1 MKNGSGGMNG
11 KPLKYKEAITFLYD
25 HLPMYQRV
33 GTAAYKSNLDTTL
46 ALDEYFGHPHRT
58 FKSIHIA
65 GTNGKGSVA
74 HMLAAILQSAGYKVG
89 LYTSPHLTDFR
100 ERIRID
106 GKMIPK
112 EKVTDFVNRH
122 KEILESLS
130 PSFFEM
136 TVALAFDTFS
146 WEQVDYAVI
155 ETGMGGQLDSTNII
169 RPMVSVITNIGFD
182 HSRFLGD
189 TIYKIAG
196 EKAGIIKSGIPVVI
210 GETQEEARL
219 VFSRT
224 AREKGCSIM
233 YADKEIQVAYST
245 QSLQGTQIIHISR
258 NEGHKKE
265 SFETDL
271 IGLYQQK
278 NVVTVLA
285 VLELLAGNG
294 LNIPEKHLRHG
305 LVHTRD
311 MTGLRGRWEIIGYNP
326 LTICDTGHNR
336 EGIREVVN
344 QIRQTPWNKLHFVL
358 GLVDDKDPSKVLEQ
372 LPAEARYYFTQSMVP
387 RSMDREKLAA
397 EGLRFGLYG
406 QVCPSPLKALKI
418 ARSIAGPEDLVFIGG
433 STFVVAEVLENSLSL
448 KDKQE

>member
-1 MKNGSGGMNG
+1 MNG
-11 KPLKYKEAITFLYD
+11 KPLNYKDAIDFLYD
-25 HLPMYQRV
+25 SLPMYQRV
-33 GTAAYKSNLDTTL
+33 GKAAYKSNLDTTL

-74 HMLAAILQSAGYKVG
+74 HMLSAILQSAGYKIG

-106 GKMIPK
+106 GKLIQE
-112 EKVTDFVNRH
+112 EKVTEFVNRH
-122 KEILESLS
+122 KEILECLS

-146 WEQVDYAVI
+146 REQVDYAVV
-155 ETGMGGQLDSTNII
+155 ETGMGGRLDSTNII

-224 AREKGCSIM
+224 ANEKGCSIT

-245 QSLQGTQIIHISR
+245 QSLQGRQIIHISR
-258 NEGHKKE
+258 NEGHKQE

-271 IGLYQQK
+271 KGFYQQK

-285 VLELLAGNG
+285 VIELLAGTG
-294 LNIPEKHLRHG
+294 LNIQEKHLRQG
-305 LVHTRD
+305 LAHTCD

-344 QIRQTPWNKLHFVL
+344 QIRQTPWKKLHFVL
-358 GLVDDKDPSKVLEQ
+358 GLVDDKDPSKVLGQ
-372 LPAEARYYFTQSMVP
+372 LPAEARYYFTQAKIP

-406 QVCPSPLKALKI
+406 QVCPNPLKALKI
-418 ARSIAGPEDLVFIGG
+418 ARSNASPEDLVFIGG

>member
-1 MKNGSGGMNG
+1 MNG
-11 KPLKYKEAITFLYD
+11 KSLNYQDAIAFLFD

-33 GTAAYKSNLDTTL
+33 GKSAYKSNLDTTL

-74 HMLAAILQSAGYKVG
+74 HMLSAILQSAGYRVG

-106 GKMIPK
+106 GKMIP
-112 EKVTDFVNRH
+112 EEMVTEFVEQH
-122 KEILESLS
+122 KDILESLR

-136 TVALAFDTFS
+136 TVAMAFEYFS
-146 WEQVDYAVI
+146 REQVEYAVV
-155 ETGMGGQLDSTNII
+155 ETGMGGRLDSTNII

-182 HSRFLGD
+182 HNQFLGD
-189 TIYKIAG
+189 TLYKIAV

-210 GETQEEARL
+210 GETQKEARL

-224 AREKGCSIM
+224 AREKGCPIR

-245 QSLQGTQIIHISR
+245 QSLKGTQIMHLSR
-258 NEGHKKE
+258 AGGHELE

-278 NVVTVLA
+278 NVITVLG
-285 VLELLAGNG
+285 VIELLATTGMDIQERDVRKG
-294 LNIPEKHLRHG
+294 LAQ
-305 LVHTRD
+305 TREL
-311 MTGLRGRWEIIGYNP
+311 TGLRGRWEIIGNNP
-326 LTICDTGHNR
+326 LIICDTGHNR
-336 EGIREVVN
+336 EGIREVIK
-344 QIRQTPWNKLHFVL
+344 QIRQTPWKNLHIVL
-358 GLVDDKDPSKVLEQ
+358 GLVDDKDPTKILEQ
-372 LPAEARYYFTQSMVP
+372 LPAEARYYFTQSSVP

-406 QVCPSPLKALKI
+406 QVCPTPVKAIKI
-418 ARSIAGPEDLVFIGG
+418 ALSKADPEDLIFVGG
-433 STFVVAEVLENSLSL
+433 STFLVAEVLEKSVSL
-448 KDKQE
+448 KYK